1 MKAGLYLLMFLAI
14 TVQGQETKRA
24 IEIDDL
30 IHLNQIKDI
39 QISPDGGWIAFVKK
53 SVDTLKDKQT
63 SRIWMI
69 PSSGGEAIPM
79 TSAFYD
85 ASNPRWSPD
94 GKYLSFSAARGE
106 DAKAQ
111 VWTLNRLGGEAEQIT
126 DIKQGISGYE
136 WAPDGKRLLLLIKD
150 AEPESNE
157 SLKSKEKKPKPIEI
171 DRLQFKQDYVGYL
184 DRRRTH
190 IYTYTPKDSSA
201 VQVTFGDYDDSE
213 PVWSPDGKHIAFVSN
228 RTSNPD
234 ANHNSDI
241 WIVKSTNPNNEE
253 IPFQLTRNENADT
266 SPNWSPDGKYLT
278 YITVTDK
285 EAMWYATQH
294 LAIIS
299 KDGGAPI
306 LPTLDVDRN
315 CFLPKFSADGKNIYF
330 LLEDNGRQILASV
343 AASGKD
349 LKRIISEDISIQE
362 FSVHGS
368 FLGIRMETS
377 NLPGEIYKW
386 QFKNLARLTDINV
399 KNLSELQSALVERI
413 SFNSKDG
420 TTISGFIVK
429 PNNYN
434 PDTKYPTILWLHGGP
449 VSQYDHSFHA
459 PSQFFASKG
468 YITLLLNPRGSSGYG
483 QAFSEALFADWGNK
497 DFEDVMAGIDFAI
510 ARGYSDPDHLGVG
523 GWSYGGILTNYVITK
538 SNRFKAAVSGA
549 SEALYRSNYGHDH
562 YQLTWEEELGLP
574 WENAEAWER
583 ISPFNDVAKITT
595 PTLWMGGSED
605 WNVPILNSEQMYQ
618 AMKRLGRETLLVVYP
633 GEHHGIQRPS
643 FQKDRLHRWAQ
654 WFDTYLKN

>member
-1 MKAGLYLLMFLAI
+1 MYLAVS
-14 TVQGQETKRA
+14 VQGQENKRA
-24 IEIDDL
+24 IGIDDL
-30 IHLNQIKDI
+30 IHLNQVKDI
-39 QISPDGGWIAFVKK
+39 QISPEGDWIAFVRK
-53 SVDTLKDKQT
+53 SVDTLKDKYT

-201 VQVTFGDYDDSE
+201 VQVTFGDYDDVE

-643 FQKDRLHRWAQ
+643 FQKDRLHRWVK

>member
-1 MKAGLYLLMFLAI
+1 MYLAVS
-14 TVQGQETKRA
+14 VQGQENKRA
-24 IEIDDL
+24 IGIDDL
-30 IHLNQIKDI
+30 IHLNQVKDI
-39 QISPDGGWIAFVKK
+39 QISPEGDWIAFVRK
-53 SVDTLKDKQT
+53 SVDTLKDKYT

-643 FQKDRLHRWAQ
+643 FQKDRLHRWVK